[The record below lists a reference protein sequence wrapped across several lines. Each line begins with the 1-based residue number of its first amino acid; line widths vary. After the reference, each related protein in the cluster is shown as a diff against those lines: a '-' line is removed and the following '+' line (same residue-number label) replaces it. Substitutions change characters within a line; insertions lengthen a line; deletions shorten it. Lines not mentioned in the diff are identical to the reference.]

1 MTLCRVV
8 ATVTLVGLGPGAP
21 VWADDADPQIARWL
35 RGGQLRRVEPEAQS
49 EVETLAD
56 AIITLNQAQ
65 AALPG
70 GEPAVSVEPQP
81 AVEPAKPRRTAP
93 RKVSK

>member
-56 AIITLNQAQ
+56 AIITLDQAQ
-65 AALPG
+65 ASGA
-70 GEPAVSVEPQP
+70 AEPQVP
-81 AVEPAKPRRTAP
+81 VEPAKPRRAQP
-93 RKVSK
+93 RRVTK